1 MNSGY
6 QHLCLWN
13 YHVPWLGPRLC
24 DLPTHTLA
32 LGQKT
37 KTRLWICL
45 HGCHKELDRNN
56 SFFWT
61 IRLYPKCLKPRFS
74 RHHSQNTDNNPKA
87 MGSPCTLR
95 TSRNSF
101 FRMQCLLCVC
111 FGAWCWTPK
120 SRAMGRKL
128 CVRSFPA
135 NPQLRLSF
143 PGALS

>member
-56 SFFWT
+56 SF
-61 IRLYPKCLKPRFS
+61 S
-74 RHHSQNTDNNPKA
+74 EQS
-87 MGSPCTLR
+87 GCTLNAWSQGLVDIILR
-95 TSRNSF
+95 TQITTQKLWGVHTPLELAGILFFACNVYCVFALVPGAGLPSPEPWAGNS
-101 FRMQCLLCVC
+101 
-111 FGAWCWTPK
+111 
-120 SRAMGRKL
+120 
-128 CVRSFPA
+128 VRSFPA